1 MIGLLTL
8 IHYAVWL
15 YMMIV
20 IVRTLLS
27 WVNPDPRNQVVI
39 FLRRM
44 TDPVLYFIRRNFP
57 LPRTAVDLSPIILLI
72 GLMLIDTF
80 IELTLENLRLQ
91 LPVNVARNLLYA
103 VVIAV
108 LSLLRIYMFIII
120 IRTIISW
127 VNPDPYNF
135 LVRAIYDITEP
146 VLYRVRRLLPVAMG
160 GFDFSPVIV
169 IVILYAV
176 SNLLVSILR

>member
-8 IHYAVWL
+8 IHYAIWL

-20 IVRTLLS
+20 IVRALLS

-44 TDPVLYFIRRNFP
+44 TDPVLYFIRRNIP
-57 LPRTAVDLSPIILLI
+57 LPRTAVDLSPIILLV

-80 IELTLENLRLQ
+80 VIITLSDIHHPR
-91 LPVNVARNLLYA
+91 PVNVAYNLLYA
-103 VVIAV
+103 VVFATRSILNV
-108 LSLLRIYMFIII
+108 YMYIII

-146 VLYRVRRLLPVAMG
+146 VLYQVRRLLPVAMG